1 MTHLSRTKYSI
12 GHRREILVN
21 ALPSGKGSF
30 QGRMKAIAILAAIF
44 LVSSCAYKHYLGLH
58 GTSIKKY
65 PSVHDF
71 TADQSCLL
79 CHGPGSSVASPK
91 MNHPQQKGCL
101 KCHGDVLTRASA
113 DRRDRPVKTQSLIH
127 ADPKADRSCLMCH
140 GPGSTV
146 IAPKTSHANFKGCLK
161 CHNDEPTAGS

>member
-1 MTHLSRTKYSI
+1 
-12 GHRREILVN
+12 
-21 ALPSGKGSF
+21 
-30 QGRMKAIAILAAIF
+30 
-44 LVSSCAYKHYLGLH
+44 
-58 GTSIKKY
+58 
-65 PSVHDF
+65 
-71 TADQSCLL
+71 
-79 CHGPGSSVASPK
+79 

-161 CHNDEPTAGS
+161 CHNDEPTAG